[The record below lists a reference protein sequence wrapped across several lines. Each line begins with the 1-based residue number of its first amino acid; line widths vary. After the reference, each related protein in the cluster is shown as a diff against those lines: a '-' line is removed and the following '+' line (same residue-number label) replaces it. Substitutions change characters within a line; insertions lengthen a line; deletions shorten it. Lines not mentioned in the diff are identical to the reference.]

1 MLWHQLLP
9 EHHISRN
16 YVHTVI
22 IVLLYFKIICRYFS
36 TMRLI
41 VFIGNYGDAPSIEP
55 TEEIFLQVDIT
66 IKAEHFLDVAC
77 IEQVH

>member
-1 MLWHQLLP
+1 
-9 EHHISRN
+9 
-16 YVHTVI
+16 
-22 IVLLYFKIICRYFS
+22 
-36 TMRLI
+36 MRLI

-66 IKAEHFLDVAC
+66 IKAEHFLDVVR